1 MAPVEWPEQVPILTD
16 GALVLRPWAPE
27 DHKDVL
33 AACQDAEIQRWTT
46 VPSPYTAEDA
56 EEFLAAVG
64 ALWEDRS
71 AIPFAIDL
79 AGERRL
85 AGSIGVVALD
95 SSSGRGELGYWVSPW
110 ARGRGVAGSALRLLS
125 EWAFHSAGF
134 SSLHMMIDPGNQP
147 SARAAA
153 RAGFEAGR
161 AFGVPLRESDAGD
174 LVVHGLC
181 AEDLS

>member
-1 MAPVEWPEQVPILTD
+1 M
-16 GALVLRPWAPE
+16 
-27 DHKDVL
+27 
-33 AACQDAEIQRWTT
+33 
-46 VPSPYTAEDA
+46 
-56 EEFLAAVG
+56 
-64 ALWEDRS
+64 
-71 AIPFAIDL
+71 
-79 AGERRL
+79 
-85 AGSIGVVALD
+85 
-95 SSSGRGELGYWVSPW
+95 
-110 ARGRGVAGSALRLLS
+110 AGSALRLLS